1 MYGFIPDFSSR
12 FYTEDIPNGVC
23 IIKALS
29 QFVGVETPTI
39 DYVLDWYFRMTGKE
53 YFQKDGSFGKGN
65 SYSTDQWNSNSRRF
79 GGFLYKVISGSLQKF
94 RTI

>member
-1 MYGFIPDFSSR
+1 MRFHGFIPDFSSR

-53 YFQKDGSFGKGN
+53 YFQKDGSFGKDIMETAIPQINGIQTVEALVDF
-65 SYSTDQWNSNSRRF
+65 YT
-79 GGFLYKVISGSLQKF
+79 
-94 RTI
+94 T